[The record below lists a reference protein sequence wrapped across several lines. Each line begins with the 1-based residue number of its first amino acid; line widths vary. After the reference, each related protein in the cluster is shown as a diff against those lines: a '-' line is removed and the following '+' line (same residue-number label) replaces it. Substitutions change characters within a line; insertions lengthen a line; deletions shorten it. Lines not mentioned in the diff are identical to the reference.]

1 MNNGEKKELEEN
13 WKLKKN
19 SEKKFWKHAQ
29 IEIAQDMSQ
38 RDWFFKKRQP
48 KKNKENKDGFAVFVV
63 VVLLT

>member
-38 RDWFFKKRQP
+38 RDWFLKKRQP

>member
-1 MNNGEKKELEEN
+1 MNNGEKKRIGG
-13 WKLKKN
+13 KLKIKKN

-38 RDWFFKKRQP
+38 RDWFLKKRQP